1 MRREATFLDSH
12 EHFAQQ
18 LRNARLKAGRSL
30 DDIARATKISV
41 PMLDRLE
48 RGDANELPADVF
60 VCGFL
65 RAYARELGLSGEESV
80 ARYRKMPRVEESP
93 RPIVRDLTTV
103 EEDDAIV
110 RTSAD
115 PANEVPRPG
124 SFDHFIARL
133 AARVPLLEGTIGKG
147 PAVALVVLLVVLVA
161 TITLSILLG
170 GDPRPGRGL
179 S

>member
-1 MRREATFLDSH
+1 MRREATFLEP
-12 EHFAQQ
+12 EHFAQE

-48 RGDANELPADVF
+48 RGDANALPAEVF

-65 RAYARELGLSGEESV
+65 RAYARELGLSGEDSV
-80 ARYRKMPRVEESP
+80 ALYRKIPRIAAAAGPV
-93 RPIVRDLTTV
+93 VRDLTNV
-103 EEDDAIV
+103 EDEV
-110 RTSAD
+110 TR
-115 PANEVPRPG
+115 PAPAEAPYEAPRPG
-124 SFDHFIARL
+124 SFDHLVARL
-133 AARVPLLEGTIGKG
+133 AARVPLLEGAIGKG